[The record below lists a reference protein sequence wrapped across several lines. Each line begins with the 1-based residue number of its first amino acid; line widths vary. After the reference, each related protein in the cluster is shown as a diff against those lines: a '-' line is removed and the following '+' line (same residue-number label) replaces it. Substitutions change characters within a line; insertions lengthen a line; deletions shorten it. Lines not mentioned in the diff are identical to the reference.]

1 MARPTL
7 LLLATLILI
16 ILPGRTWAGD
26 VFTGF
31 QIDNKSQSFGYV
43 GVRTPVLRML
53 GGTTLFAQAMTAG
66 MGYSFRSGT
75 RLLDANVQFVVPSLG
90 ISQTMGRWTFSALG
104 GPQLRRI
111 EED

>member
-1 MARPTL
+1 MARLTL
-7 LLLATLILI
+7 LLLATLVLT

-31 QIDNKSQSFGYV
+31 QIDNKSQYFGYV
-43 GVRTPVLRML
+43 GVRTPILRMS

-66 MGYSFRSGT
+66 LGYSFRSGP

-90 ISQTMGRWTFSALG
+90 ISQTLGRWTFLVLG
-104 GPQLRRI
+104 GPQ
-111 EED
+111 